1 MEHKLI
7 FGDCLEIMKDIP
19 DKSIDMILTDPPY
32 GTTHNKWDSIIPL
45 NKMWKELKRIIK
57 TNGAIV
63 MTAGQ
68 PFTSNLIMSNTDMF
82 KYCLVW
88 QKSKATNFLN
98 SKKQPLR
105 KYEDICVFYSKQPVY
120 NPQMSEGKPYDK
132 GVRKNQQTGSYGDF
146 KPSHVHSKGLRYPT
160 DVVYFKTAE
169 SDGEVYHPNQKPI
182 ALMEY
187 LIKTYTNE
195 EDTILDFTCG
205 SGSTNVAAK
214 NLKRN
219 SIGIDNWFC
228 EKDKII
234 NEISIKG
241 LKWTEITQL
250 RLDGKI

>member
-1 MEHKLI
+1 
-7 FGDCLEIMKDIP
+7 
-19 DKSIDMILTDPPY
+19 
-32 GTTHNKWDSIIPL
+32 
-45 NKMWKELKRIIK
+45 
-57 TNGAIV
+57 
-63 MTAGQ
+63 
-68 PFTSNLIMSNTDMF
+68 
-82 KYCLVW
+82 
-88 QKSKATNFLN
+88 
-98 SKKQPLR
+98 
-105 KYEDICVFYSKQPVY
+105 
-120 NPQMSEGKPYDK
+120 
-132 GVRKNQQTGSYGDF
+132 
-146 KPSHVHSKGLRYPT
+146 
-160 DVVYFKTAE
+160 
-169 SDGEVYHPNQKPI
+169 
-182 ALMEY
+182 MEY